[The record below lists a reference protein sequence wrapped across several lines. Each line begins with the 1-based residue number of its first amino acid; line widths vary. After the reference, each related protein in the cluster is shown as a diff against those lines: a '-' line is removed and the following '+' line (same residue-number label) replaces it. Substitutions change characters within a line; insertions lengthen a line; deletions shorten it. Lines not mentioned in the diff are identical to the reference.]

1 MRDGGGAEKKDDVVS
16 PPVEDTNTR
25 KRALLKKL
33 RLQLA
38 TKVKLRWIDGDD
50 AQKKKATSGVAAT
63 LVALEREFGVK
74 RDGEEVGK
82 CVEDAET
89 LATKTKKKKKKRK
102 IDDDGGGGCDDA
114 EEAEKRRTRRKTRI
128 QTTTTTTRG
137 SMFDDDKRAM
147 DAFHRLAKGILA
159 EEEEGDSR
167 VRDGTELGR
176 SAKDVASR
184 ARRFD
189 SFRACSAQWSLAT
202 ISAALEK
209 MEKKN
214 INVENND
221 GLREALSNL
230 RERLARRFTELA
242 DTADARAC
250 ATNIWF
256 LARTRRMESVSS
268 GESASSASL
277 KAAMKGL
284 WMCEEAKISSQDGAN
299 ALWGMAKMR
308 AKSVLE
314 SEENES
320 VVAKLAERVAAAN
333 SSSNSGSHTNSKEIS
348 SAMWAVA
355 TMHVDGIILV
365 GSTRASSEKLDAGVF
380 RVAKV
385 IKKAFQKE
393 KESSRKTSWSGSRV
407 IANCAWSCSKL
418 FPNTLLA
425 ENTRKVL
432 RETIEIA
439 LESESLWH
447 ALEPRAFATLLSAAS
462 AVRASS
468 SRRLLKRALDCF
480 EDTATHGRNVTPAD
494 ACDLCEFIEATT
506 IDGNDE
512 TKLEES
518 DTDRAM
524 KIVTDISKTCDWR
537 ASGRLLSSTEA
548 LKIDARAKKRLISS
562 GVEAIRIMELNRFN
576 VDEATVETLSRH
588 IEEQLKSKST
598 KQRRV
603 LIANCES
610 RSEDKLR
617 QTVEKFGHRFETWQ
631 RFASNDTSNAKINA
645 MNNTIARPWPSV
657 SERKCDYAFVR
668 ACPDKEALL
677 LLTTAVATRVKVGG
691 DVFVSGSRSEGFLNA
706 FDAFKKVTTCFV

>member
-1 MRDGGGAEKKDDVVS
+1 MRAEKDVV
-16 PPVEDTNTR
+16 VDTR

-38 TKVKLRWIDGDD
+38 TKVKLRWIDGDA
-50 AQKKKATSGVAAT
+50 AQKEKATSGVAAT
-63 LVALEREFGVK
+63 LLALEREFGCA

-82 CVEDAET
+82 CVEQAEA
-89 LATKTKKKKKKRK
+89 LATKTKKKKKRK
-102 IDDDGGGGCDDA
+102 KITTNVDGGFDDA
-114 EEAEKRRTRRKTRI
+114 EAEKRRTRRKTRI

-147 DAFHRLAKGILA
+147 DAFHRLAKGILT
-159 EEEEGDSR
+159 EEEDEEEDSR
-167 VRDGTELGR
+167 VTDGTELGR
-176 SAKDVASR
+176 TAKDVASR
-184 ARRFD
+184 VHRFD

-209 MEKKN
+209 TEKKN

-230 RERLARRFTELA
+230 RDRLARRFTELA

-268 GESASSASL
+268 VGSASSASL

-284 WMCEEAKISSQDGAN
+284 WMCEEAEISSQDGAN

-333 SSSNSGSHTNSKEIS
+333 SSSGSHTNSKEIS

-447 ALEPRAFATLLSAAS
+447 ALEPRAFATLLSATA

-610 RSEDKLR
+610 SSEDKLR

-706 FDAFKKVTTCFV
+706 FDAFKKVTACFV

>member
-1 MRDGGGAEKKDDVVS
+1 MRAEKDVV
-16 PPVEDTNTR
+16 VDTR

-38 TKVKLRWIDGDD
+38 TKVKLRWIDGDA
-50 AQKKKATSGVAAT
+50 AQKEKATSGVAAT
-63 LVALEREFGVK
+63 LLALEREFGCA

-82 CVEDAET
+82 CVEQAEA
-89 LATKTKKKKKKRK
+89 LATQTKKKKKRK
-102 IDDDGGGGCDDA
+102 KITTNVDGGFDDA
-114 EEAEKRRTRRKTRI
+114 EAEKRRTRRKTRI
-128 QTTTTTTRG
+128 QTTTTTTPRG

-147 DAFHRLAKGILA
+147 DAFHRLAKGILT
-159 EEEEGDSR
+159 EEEDEEEDSR
-167 VRDGTELGR
+167 VTDGTELGR
-176 SAKDVASR
+176 TAKDVASR
-184 ARRFD
+184 VHRFD

-209 MEKKN
+209 TEKKN

-230 RERLARRFTELA
+230 RDRLARRFTELA

-268 GESASSASL
+268 VGSASSASL

-284 WMCEEAKISSQDGAN
+284 WMCEEAEISSQDGAN

-333 SSSNSGSHTNSKEIS
+333 SSSGSHTNSKEIS

-418 FPNTLLA
+418 FPNTLLT

-447 ALEPRAFATLLSAAS
+447 ALEPRAFATLLSATV
-462 AVRASS
+462 AVCSS
-468 SRRLLKRALDCF
+468 DLLKRDC
-480 EDTATHGRNVTPAD
+480 G
-494 ACDLCEFIEATT
+494 
-506 IDGNDE
+506 G
-512 TKLEES
+512 S
-518 DTDRAM
+518 
-524 KIVTDISKTCDWR
+524 
-537 ASGRLLSSTEA
+537 RL
-548 LKIDARAKKRLISS
+548 
-562 GVEAIRIMELNRFN
+562 V
-576 VDEATVETLSRH
+576 
-588 IEEQLKSKST
+588 
-598 KQRRV
+598 
-603 LIANCES
+603 
-610 RSEDKLR
+610 
-617 QTVEKFGHRFETWQ
+617 
-631 RFASNDTSNAKINA
+631 
-645 MNNTIARPWPSV
+645 
-657 SERKCDYAFVR
+657 
-668 ACPDKEALL
+668 
-677 LLTTAVATRVKVGG
+677 VATSSQTR
-691 DVFVSGSRSEGFLNA
+691 FRLF
-706 FDAFKKVTTCFV
+706 

>member
-1 MRDGGGAEKKDDVVS
+1 MRAEKDVV
-16 PPVEDTNTR
+16 VDTR

-38 TKVKLRWIDGDD
+38 TKVKLRWIDGDA
-50 AQKKKATSGVAAT
+50 AQKEKATSGVAAT
-63 LVALEREFGVK
+63 LLALEREFGCA

-82 CVEDAET
+82 CVEQAEA
-89 LATKTKKKKKKRK
+89 LATQTKKKKKRK
-102 IDDDGGGGCDDA
+102 KITTNVDGGFDDA
-114 EEAEKRRTRRKTRI
+114 EAEKRRTRRKTRI
-128 QTTTTTTRG
+128 QTTTTTTPRG

-184 ARRFD
+184 VHRFD

-209 MEKKN
+209 TEKKN

-221 GLREALSNL
+221 GLRESLSNL
-230 RERLARRFTELA
+230 RDRLARRFTELA
-242 DTADARAC
+242 DMADVRAC

-284 WMCEEAKISSQDGAN
+284 WMCEEAEISSQDGAN

-333 SSSNSGSHTNSKEIS
+333 SSSGSHTNSKEIS
-348 SAMWAVA
+348 SALWAVA

-393 KESSRKTSWSGSRV
+393 KDSSRKTIWSGSRV

-468 SRRLLKRALDCF
+468 SRCLLKRALDCF

-610 RSEDKLR
+610 SSEDKLR

-706 FDAFKKVTTCFV
+706 FDAFKKVTACFV